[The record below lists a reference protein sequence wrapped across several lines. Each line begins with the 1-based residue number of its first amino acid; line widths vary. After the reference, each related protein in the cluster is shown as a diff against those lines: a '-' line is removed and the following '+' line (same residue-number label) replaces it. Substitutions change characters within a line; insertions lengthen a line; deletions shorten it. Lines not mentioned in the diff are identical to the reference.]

1 MKVERK
7 FFEEQSY
14 IKESLCNICRWWCE
28 TYPKDIFVSKS
39 YEIVEIRKLAEKI
52 LEEAN
57 V

>member
-14 IKESLCNICRWWCE
+14 IKESLYNICGWWCE
-28 TYPKDIFVSKS
+28 TYPKDIFVGKPH
-39 YEIVEIRKLAEKI
+39 EIVEIRKLAKRI
-52 LEEAN
+52 LEKVN